1 MKQFWEKY
9 KKLIKKIVSGAIT
22 FLCALAVVLTCVEV
36 VSASKAGRPPR
47 MFGYSISYVPTDSM
61 EPTISV
67 GDYVIFKKI
76 TFDEVN
82 ENDIII
88 YRSKATKTNG
98 MFIIHR
104 VMEKHDT
111 YLIVQGDNN
120 IIPDKEQVTSDMVYG
135 IYLDDVGFLTALT
148 NGTGRNT
155 LFVIIFVLF
164 AAIAG
169 LQVFATFVKGKKEEI
184 EKQTE
189 DLKKQALEEMKA
201 QILKEELERLRSQ
214 NNKKQE

>member
-36 VSASKAGRPPR
+36 VSASKDGRPPR

-67 GDYVIFKKI
+67 GDYVLFKKI

-164 AAIAG
+164 AVIAG

>member
-1 MKQFWEKY
+1 MI
-9 KKLIKKIVSGAIT
+9 L
-22 FLCALAVVLTCVEV
+22 
-36 VSASKAGRPPR
+36 
-47 MFGYSISYVPTDSM
+47 
-61 EPTISV
+61 
-67 GDYVIFKKI
+67 
-76 TFDEVN
+76 
-82 ENDIII
+82 
-88 YRSKATKTNG
+88 
-98 MFIIHR
+98 
-104 VMEKHDT
+104 
-111 YLIVQGDNN
+111 
-120 IIPDKEQVTSDMVYG
+120 DMVYG

-164 AAIAG
+164 AVIAG

-201 QILKEELERLRSQ
+201 QILKEELERLRSE